1 MNSIVSINKEE
12 DISKA
17 LVLVSSNNSS
27 LRGEIL
33 DITLETKKEFTTKD
47 IQTILKK
54 ELSNLKF
61 SINLKLVDKIKTSS
75 TGKKLA
81 IQ

>member
-1 MNSIVSINKEE
+1 
-12 DISKA
+12 
-17 LVLVSSNNSS
+17 
-27 LRGEIL
+27 
-33 DITLETKKEFTTKD
+33 LETKKEFTTKD
-47 IQTILKK
+47 IQNILKK

>member
-1 MNSIVSINKEE
+1 LEKIEGIT
-12 DISKA
+12 KA
-17 LVLVSSNNSS
+17 LVLVNNNNNS
-27 LRGEIL
+27 LRDELL
-33 DITLETKKEFTTKD
+33 DITLETHKEFLVKD
-47 IQTILKK
+47 IQNILKK

-61 SINLKLVDKIKTSS
+61 SINLKIVDKIKTSS